1 MPDKIRIYQGDHIK
15 TLPLKP
21 TESVSFGEDSP
32 DNPFPKGS
40 CKGNSIR
47 FAYQKDGWTVICKGM
62 VRRRGEVIDTAEV
75 QDGDLF
81 VLNAESH
88 FAVQFLR
95 EKSGE
100 TVKVSLETV
109 PELLIGRSTNC
120 SLQLLDKRV
129 SGSHARIYL
138 DQKKWHI
145 CDLNSTNGT
154 YVNGKRIHEIVLKDS
169 DSITIGPYE
178 LMFISG
184 NLVISGGNPKTIIPG
199 FPSEQNKPAPVR
211 VEYPNFSRSPRLLWE
226 RPTGRIEIE
235 AAPSIGNKPEINWL
249 TVLLPVLGSLG
260 VSLLMTVFTAGFGM
274 IFSVPMMLIGVLVT
288 VVNYRTQSK
297 KFTQTETAL
306 RQKYQQYIHS
316 CEKQLEEAACKQR
329 DALLDS
335 NPSPEQCLR
344 MARGMDHRLWER
356 TASDGDFLS
365 LRVGLG
371 EKPLSL
377 AVQTPKI
384 GFVLQENDLL
394 RIPQQVAQR
403 YSHVNNIPVLCDLKH
418 SPSLGVV
425 GERRA
430 CLQIVYALLTQAAVH
445 HGYDDLR
452 IVAIFPQEEREKW
465 EWVRWLPHTYDE
477 NRSYRNIACTRYE
490 AAQVFSKLEK
500 EFQRRSANQADAW
513 GKAVSSLPHYL
524 FMVGDLRLLQGLPA
538 ADYLLRN
545 DTSLGISSVLLGENL
560 QALPGNVMQIAE
572 IRGNGSVLY
581 HREQPEAKQ
590 AFQPD
595 EISVD
600 DCDSFARALAPV
612 RLPEKK
618 EAGQI
623 PDSITF
629 LEGYHVQRPDQLDI
643 GDFWK
648 NSCSYKSL
656 SVPIGIKAG
665 GTTFSFDIHEKH
677 SGPHG
682 LVAGTNGSG
691 KSEMAQSWIVSMALQ
706 FSPRDVNFVLVDF
719 KGTSLLQPFRN
730 LPHLAGSI
738 SNLDKDIERCLLA
751 LDNEIERRQILV
763 DRYGVHDILGYQAKR
778 RINPEMEEMPFLILV
793 IDEFADFKAQYPD
806 FTGPLNHIFRGGRAL
821 GIYTVIMTQKPAG
834 VVTEQMTANANFR
847 WCLKVMSESDSR
859 EMLGISDAAYLTK
872 PGRSYVKI
880 GMGVP
885 ELVQPFYSGAPYYP
899 DGKSPKTAPLV
910 ARVTLTGERQPVAG
924 VSDKGGSHAK
934 GTQLEAVV
942 GAIADYCRR
951 NQIAPAKQIWN
962 APLPEKLDLAQI
974 LPAGRLWENPADWTE
989 GMQAPVGYIGLV
1001 DDPANQQQTVL
1012 THNFWQDG
1020 HLLVYGMP
1028 LSGKT
1033 TFLQT
1038 LLLSL
1043 YSQYSPA
1050 QIQCYLTEFSG
1061 FGLRSM
1067 EKFPHTGGVAGDDE
1081 PEQMEKILN
1090 LFSKEL
1096 EQRKQIFRKTGVS
1109 TISAFADTGEQ
1120 VLPIWVLVIDNL
1132 NLAGVVL
1139 PECLDTI
1146 EQISREGEA
1155 FGLYIAASV
1164 TGASG
1169 LSYRLTQ
1176 NFKTVMTLQLT
1187 DRLDYAQLVGR
1198 VTANIPKPVIGRGL
1212 ISGPLEFQTGIVYA
1226 ASNDGKRAAYL
1237 RELAERMAACW
1248 TGPLPRKILSMPERI
1263 PYGSVEG
1270 TPLVL
1275 GLSRRDVSPVCLP
1288 LGEITSLL
1296 VSGGSQPALEQ
1307 LLLLLLK
1314 QASAVEEISMLIC
1327 SPVLTCPG
1335 AQIVRNPAELGHS
1348 LDPLVP
1354 ELRARQT
1361 AYRENRNAKF
1371 SPILILLD
1379 GLSSVIEMAG
1389 LDTACR
1395 LEAFIR
1401 LGEGL
1406 GLTVIGADTAQNVER
1421 SYFTQNI
1428 LMETMHEGPIL
1439 LAGGSAGDHRIVD
1452 TIALGREFPGSFGDD
1467 LVILEQNGN
1476 FVGIKKMSC
1485 QE

>member
-1 MPDKIRIYQGDHIK
+1 
-15 TLPLKP
+15 
-21 TESVSFGEDSP
+21 
-32 DNPFPKGS
+32 
-40 CKGNSIR
+40 
-47 FAYQKDGWTVICKGM
+47 
-62 VRRRGEVIDTAEV
+62 
-75 QDGDLF
+75 
-81 VLNAESH
+81 
-88 FAVQFLR
+88 
-95 EKSGE
+95 
-100 TVKVSLETV
+100 
-109 PELLIGRSTNC
+109 
-120 SLQLLDKRV
+120 
-129 SGSHARIYL
+129 
-138 DQKKWHI
+138 
-145 CDLNSTNGT
+145 
-154 YVNGKRIHEIVLKDS
+154 
-169 DSITIGPYE
+169 
-178 LMFISG
+178 
-184 NLVISGGNPKTIIPG
+184 
-199 FPSEQNKPAPVR
+199 
-211 VEYPNFSRSPRLLWE
+211 
-226 RPTGRIEIE
+226 
-235 AAPSIGNKPEINWL
+235 
-249 TVLLPVLGSLG
+249 
-260 VSLLMTVFTAGFGM
+260 
-274 IFSVPMMLIGVLVT
+274 
-288 VVNYRTQSK
+288 
-297 KFTQTETAL
+297 
-306 RQKYQQYIHS
+306 
-316 CEKQLEEAACKQR
+316 
-329 DALLDS
+329 
-335 NPSPEQCLR
+335 
-344 MARGMDHRLWER
+344 
-356 TASDGDFLS
+356 
-365 LRVGLG
+365 
-371 EKPLSL
+371 
-377 AVQTPKI
+377 
-384 GFVLQENDLL
+384 
-394 RIPQQVAQR
+394 
-403 YSHVNNIPVLCDLKH
+403 
-418 SPSLGVV
+418 
-425 GERRA
+425 
-430 CLQIVYALLTQAAVH
+430 
-445 HGYDDLR
+445 
-452 IVAIFPQEEREKW
+452 
-465 EWVRWLPHTYDE
+465 
-477 NRSYRNIACTRYE
+477 
-490 AAQVFSKLEK
+490 
-500 EFQRRSANQADAW
+500 
-513 GKAVSSLPHYL
+513 
-524 FMVGDLRLLQGLPA
+524 
-538 ADYLLRN
+538 
-545 DTSLGISSVLLGENL
+545 
-560 QALPGNVMQIAE
+560 
-572 IRGNGSVLY
+572 
-581 HREQPEAKQ
+581 
-590 AFQPD
+590 
-595 EISVD
+595 
-600 DCDSFARALAPV
+600 
-612 RLPEKK
+612 
-618 EAGQI
+618 
-623 PDSITF
+623 
-629 LEGYHVQRPDQLDI
+629 
-643 GDFWK
+643 
-648 NSCSYKSL
+648 
-656 SVPIGIKAG
+656 
-665 GTTFSFDIHEKH
+665 
-677 SGPHG
+677 
-682 LVAGTNGSG
+682 
-691 KSEMAQSWIVSMALQ
+691 
-706 FSPRDVNFVLVDF
+706 
-719 KGTSLLQPFRN
+719 
-730 LPHLAGSI
+730 
-738 SNLDKDIERCLLA
+738 
-751 LDNEIERRQILV
+751 
-763 DRYGVHDILGYQAKR
+763 
-778 RINPEMEEMPFLILV
+778 
-793 IDEFADFKAQYPD
+793 
-806 FTGPLNHIFRGGRAL
+806 
-821 GIYTVIMTQKPAG
+821 
-834 VVTEQMTANANFR
+834 
-847 WCLKVMSESDSR
+847 
-859 EMLGISDAAYLTK
+859 MLGISDAAYLTK

-899 DGKSPKTAPLV
+899 DGKLPQTAPLV

-924 VSDKGGSHAK
+924 VSEKGGSHAK

-942 GAIADYCRR
+942 GAIADYYRR

-1028 LSGKT
+1028 LSRKT

-1109 TISAFADTGEQ
+1109 TISAFADIGEQ

-1198 VTANIPKPVIGRGL
+1198 VTANIPKPLIGRGL
-1212 ISGPLEFQTGIVYA
+1212 ISGPLEIQTGIVYA
-1226 ASNDGKRAAYL
+1226 ASKDGKRAAYL

-1335 AQIVRNPAELGHS
+1335 TQIVRDPAELGHS

-1379 GLSSVIEMAG
+1379 GLSSVIETAG

-1452 TIALGREFPGSFGDD
+1452 TIALGREFPGPFGDD

-1476 FVGIKKMSC
+1476 FVGIKKMSY